1 MVQGPILSPVDDRYL
16 EFVHLHTYRRSTA
29 KLLDDHG
36 QRAIEEALV
45 QDPEAGDVIAGTG
58 GVRKLRF
65 GFRGRGKRGGVRLIY
80 YYRSAKG
87 RVYLILMY
95 PKARKEDLTAAECAT
110 MKALTAEIE
119 REP

>member
-1 MVQGPILSPVDDRYL
+1 MVQSTIPSHGDDHYV
-16 EFVHLHTYRRSTA
+16 EFIHLHSYRRSTA

-36 QRAIEEALV
+36 QRAIETALV
-45 QDPEAGDVIAGTG
+45 EDPEAGDVMPGTG

-80 YYRSAKG
+80 YYRRAK
-87 RVYLILMY
+87 RRIYLILLY
-95 PKARKEDLTAAECAT
+95 AKGRKEDLTPAERAA
-110 MKALTAEIE
+110 MRSLTAAIE